1 MDVDVAKNYK
11 SKSQIARV
19 LTENW
24 LLKNGF
30 CPSCENNLT
39 EVSNNARV
47 HDFSCLACKMNLSL
61 KASMEKHRLRLTMVH
76 MNQ

>member
-1 MDVDVAKNYK
+1 MSLLMDVDVAKNYK

-30 CPSCENNLT
+30 
-39 EVSNNARV
+39 A
-47 HDFSCLACKMNLSL
+47 HLAKM
-61 KASMEKHRLRLTMVH
+61 T
-76 MNQ
+76 

>member
-1 MDVDVAKNYK
+1 MSLLMDVDVAKNYK

-30 CPSCENNLT
+30 YPSCENDLT

-47 HDFSCLACKMNLSL
+47 HDF
-61 KASMEKHRLRLTMVH
+61 
-76 MNQ
+76 